1 MVKELD
7 YDNVV
12 KTHHTVRNIMFTL
25 PGYNTR
31 GAEEQ
36 ITVYTT
42 INLYKHISNTNRCNL
57 IYVENYEVLGFLFA
71 NIEPHENKTV
81 AYLEWNGVHP
91 DVRQKGVMQKLWD
104 KFEAWSKE
112 KQVDGILVDTLTTNT
127 PMVKFLEKN
136 NVSIIRQMNNH
147 WYGLDYFL
155 WGKFYG

>member
-7 YDNVV
+7 YDNIV
-12 KTHHTVRNIMFTL
+12 KTHHVVRDIMFTL
-25 PGYNTR
+25 PGYNTS

-42 INLYKHISNTNRCNL
+42 LNLYKHISNPNRCNL

-81 AYLEWNGVHP
+81 SYLEWNGVRP

-104 KFEAWSKE
+104 KFEVWSKE
-112 KQVDGILVDTLTTNT
+112 KQVDGILVDTLNTNT
-127 PMVKFLEKN
+127 PMIKFLEKN